1 MRTAVQDST
10 AEFKQTAFQ
19 ERERPTCTM
28 TGKTLEFEDAHVD
41 HYDPPF
47 AVLAD
52 DWLHQQGL
60 ELAAVHFWTHDLE
73 QSWRRYHDKH
83 ANLRLVSKQ
92 ANMSGSHAAKQT
104 RAARRRQRQLSGGS
118 DLGEV

>member
-1 MRTAVQDST
+1 MCTAVQGST
-10 AEFKQTAFQ
+10 ADFKMSAFHKGM
-19 ERERPTCTM
+19 PATCNL
-28 TGKTLEFEDAHVD
+28 TGKSLEFGDAHVD

-60 ELAAVHFWTHDLE
+60 ELAAVQFWTHDLE

-83 ANLRLVSKQ
+83 ANLRLVSKEV
-92 ANMSGSHAAKQT
+92 NMSGSHAAKQA
-104 RAARRRQRQLSGGS
+104 RAARRRQRQLSGSSG
-118 DLGEV
+118 LGEA